1 MKDGYVKNDEHASI
15 LIRTAYLISSY
26 LGYAIHVVHCPRRSS
41 WEAST
46 ADNFTRAKMTS
57 FPEKQILS
65 RFKNLVLSGPLTSW
79 LANPV
84 NDWNLPIKILNHVMR
99 ITDNHY

>member
-1 MKDGYVKNDEHASI
+1 MKDGYIKNDEHGSI

-26 LGYAIHVVHCPRRSS
+26 LGSVIHVVHCPRRSS

-57 FPEKQILS
+57 FLEK
-65 RFKNLVLSGPLTSW
+65 TD
-79 LANPV
+79 PV
-84 NDWNLPIKILNHVMR
+84 TLQEPRNTGAINVVVGKPSQ
-99 ITDNHY
+99 